1 MGQSCDFA
9 LRPVPVVTNVG
20 HLCAKGRNLDQC
32 RIARKRQ
39 DIDEIHPVTV
49 RGRKTHHR
57 DVVGIKGIKPDRD
70 FLTQKRLPM
79 AAGAPC
85 GPRVDHIAAGQLT
98 PLVSTRHGTP
108 IAGGRGSAN
117 THVPRRRSTF
127 GAVSQICSANW

>member
-1 MGQSCDFA
+1 MGKAVGGDWFPRLWQGHRNKRTFLAQHVKGLSMGQSCDFA

-70 FLTQKRLPM
+70 FLTR
-79 AAGAPC
+79 
-85 GPRVDHIAAGQLT
+85 
-98 PLVSTRHGTP
+98 
-108 IAGGRGSAN
+108 
-117 THVPRRRSTF
+117 
-127 GAVSQICSANW
+127 